1 MFRNKTDDF
10 SQAVDCQDEEQE
22 PGVRNC
28 PSAISSYTSS
38 VFSNSLCSLT
48 RSDTHDMVNI
58 LLGEFRIK
66 HSELEF
72 GQTIKTGPLSTIHQ
86 GRWHGEVVIHSCA
99 PRDDE
104 EVQSWLADVRALTHI
119 RHENVVL
126 YMGACVEPPKFAI
139 ITSPIKVNKRN
150 KS

>member
-1 MFRNKTDDF
+1 M
-10 SQAVDCQDEEQE
+10 
-22 PGVRNC
+22 
-28 PSAISSYTSS
+28 
-38 VFSNSLCSLT
+38 LCLIPYHT
-48 RSDTHDMVNI
+48 I
-58 LLGEFRIK
+58 LLCLILQFVTTRFRIK

-72 GQTIKTGPLSTIHQ
+72 GQVIKTGPQSSIHQ

-139 ITSPIKVNKRN
+139 ITSPIKVNK
-150 KS
+150 KI